1 MFSLVARFGRRCLI
15 TDRLF
20 VFPDGNMSALTADV
34 DVPIDVALAAVRVC
48 RQYGAVDVLP
58 MLGVSS

>member
-1 MFSLVARFGRRCLI
+1 M

-34 DVPIDVALAAVRVC
+34 DVPVETVTAAIRVC

-58 MLGVSS
+58 MLGVS

>member
-1 MFSLVARFGRRCLI
+1 M

-34 DVPIDVALAAVRVC
+34 DVPVETVTAAVRVC
-48 RQYGAVDVLP
+48 TRLGAVDVLP
-58 MLGVSS
+58 MLGVTA

>member
-1 MFSLVARFGRRCLI
+1 M

>member
-1 MFSLVARFGRRCLI
+1 M

-34 DVPIDVALAAVRVC
+34 DVPMETVTAAVRVC
-48 RQYGAVDVLP
+48 RQFGAADVLP
-58 MLGVSS
+58 MLGVS